1 MQGEPTGAEPR
12 AAPKRSRGKWLWT
25 VGLVVVVAGG
35 LLWPRKTIRIP
46 LSDGS
51 TFEIAEI
58 TTGLDHRHTPR
69 PIWRGLLGP
78 LSRGVLRWPVET
90 IRFEEPRIVL
100 WCDEATRL
108 GVNEMILVDR
118 HGWRWAGSGMR
129 LGPGFVMSGPPVE
142 CDGPLRVELLNGE
155 RQRVGEAEIPLPG
168 DPRPPKPPIEPA
180 PFPIRRTEGPLS
192 VVVRSL
198 QASVQERTPSRARGE
213 LGIEVLWNDRPI
225 PAAFGELT
233 LTDSLGRKDAVHRA
247 PGGQF
252 STSLSPYDTT
262 WEASLEVFRGPEV
275 PLEADEIVVVNSPP
289 SAETPLKTWEGTIR
303 EKRWRATLVPPGP
316 ATVPLPYKPQN
327 TINAHDSLEV
337 DAEMPVFLVEVE
349 SRGGL
354 EVRIEPTGAD
364 GIPLPVQRVRL
375 GYRPPNAW
383 AIGCPAFDPAKGHR
397 LRIGFNFAQT
407 IRFAARPEIISADA
421 NP

>member
-12 AAPKRSRGKWLWT
+12 AAPKRTRGKWLWAA
-25 VGLVVVVAGG
+25 VLIGVVAAG

-90 IRFEEPRIVL
+90 IRFEEPRIVF

-118 HGWRWAGSGMR
+118 HGWRWAASGMR

-142 CDGPLRVELLNGE
+142 CDGPLHVELLDGK

-168 DPRPPKPPIEPA
+168 DPRPPKRPTEPD

-198 QASVQERTPSRARGE
+198 QASVQEGTPSRARGQLE
-213 LGIEVLWNDRPI
+213 IEVLWNDRPI
-225 PAAFGELT
+225 PAVFGRLT
-233 LTDSLGRKDAVHRA
+233 LMDSLGRKDTVDRA
-247 PGGQF
+247 PGGRF
-252 STSLSPYDTT
+252 ETSLSPHDTT

-275 PLEADEIVVVNSPP
+275 PLEPDEIVATDFPP
-289 SAETPLKTWEGTIR
+289 SGETPLKTREGTIQ
-303 EKRWRATLVPPGP
+303 EKRWRATFVPPGSTSVQLVNQP
-316 ATVPLPYKPQN
+316 EF
-327 TINAHDSLEV
+327 INAHTSLRI
-337 DAEMPVFLVEVE
+337 DAGVPVIMVEVE
-349 SRGGL
+349 SKRGL
-354 EVRIEPTGAD
+354 EVRIEPLGAD
-364 GIPLPVQRVRL
+364 GTPLPVQRVPL
-375 GYRPPNAW
+375 KYRPPNAW

-397 LRIGFNFAQT
+397 LRIGFNFART
-407 IRFAARPEIISADA
+407 IRFAARPEVVGADSR
-421 NP
+421 P